1 VHGCL
6 PTPST
11 ASTCTTKRRGAGE
24 PLLLV
29 QGTTG
34 HSLHWGE
41 RFLSALERDFE
52 HLWRA

>member
-1 VHGCL
+1 MDVHSVDGIDL
-6 PTPST
+6 YYE
-11 ASTCTTKRRGAGE
+11 RRGAGE